1 VTSLRRRLARH
12 RRAMA
17 ALLLAASAVAGLTAL
32 APARPAS
39 TDVVVAAHDLPA
51 GQLLRPADL
60 AVVELPVG
68 ARPDGTVASIAA
80 LSGRTVAAPL
90 RRGEP
95 VTDVRLVGPGLLAG
109 SHGLVAAPVRVA
121 DADAA
126 ALVRPGDVIDVYAAS
141 GAVVLGDASL
151 AGGDPSLAGGSS
163 SRARLVAARARVLS
177 VPLSFSMGDTRATT
191 ADGALLVLAVNAE
204 TARALAG
211 AASAE
216 RLSLVIRSA
225 DDNAPLVR

>member
-1 VTSLRRRLARH
+1 
-12 RRAMA
+12 MA
-17 ALLLAASAVAGLTAL
+17 ALLLAASAVAALTAL

-39 TDVVVAAHDLPA
+39 TEVVVAAHDLPA

-68 ARPDGTVASIAA
+68 VRPDGIVASIAA
-80 LSGRTVAAPL
+80 LDGRTVAAPL

-95 VTDVRLVGPGLLAG
+95 VTDVRLVGPGLLVG

-126 ALVRPGDVIDVYAAS
+126 ALVRPGDVIDVFAAS
-141 GAVVLGDASL
+141 GAAVLGDAGL

-177 VPLSFSMGDTRATT
+177 VPQSFSTGDPRATT
-191 ADGALLVLAVNAE
+191 ADGALLVLAVNPE

-225 DDNAPLVR
+225 DDSGTLVR